1 MRFALV
7 FGHQKHIWLFS
18 IYILAHWQYTLQDSS
33 IGDVPMAM
41 STDEVHKDARKK
53 AEPVTEKFNGAAKG
67 QGSKAAVAGKA
78 PPQETVGVNAVKKDR
93 LKTSLEY
100 NGPGGAGQRTE
111 AKYGELAADRAN
123 YNKSRADK
131 YVKADQAKGASL
143 GQESAKAK
151 GKGQGIG

>member
-1 MRFALV
+1 
-7 FGHQKHIWLFS
+7 
-18 IYILAHWQYTLQDSS
+18 
-33 IGDVPMAM
+33 MAM

-53 AEPVTEKFNGAAKG
+53 AQPVTEKFNGAAKG
-67 QGSKAAVAGKA
+67 QGSKSAVAGKA
-78 PPQETVGVNAVKKDR
+78 PSQKTVGIGAVKNDR
-93 LKTSLEY
+93 PKSTLEY
-100 NGPGGAGQRTE
+100 NGPGGAGLRTQ
-111 AKYGELAADRAN
+111 AKYGEVATDRAN